1 MFRIHPS
8 FPLVGV
14 IALLSATSCQPSG
27 TSPVAPTQRTQ
38 DQASVDQPEKA
49 EPGTDQVTVE
59 IKSWA
64 EVQQMMA
71 DLRGQVVVVDVWST
85 WCVPCTVKF
94 PEFVK
99 LHESYPTGLTCI
111 SVAANYSG
119 LADEPPESFRDEVL
133 EFLRS
138 QNATFPNVI
147 SSTPDEQLYATIGA
161 DAVPIVLV
169 YGSDGELK
177 ETFTNDHDQYGEEGF
192 TYADHI
198 VPLVEEL
205 LAAGTDG
212 GG

>member
-1 MFRIHPS
+1 MYPIHAS

-14 IALLSATSCQPSG
+14 VALLSAIGCQPSG

-38 DQASVDQPEKA
+38 DQTPADQPGA
-49 EPGTDQVTVE
+49 SEPATAQVTVE

-64 EVQQMMA
+64 EVQQMVA
-71 DLRGQVVVVDVWST
+71 NLRGQVVVVDVWST

-99 LHESYPTGLTCI
+99 LHESYPKGLACI

-138 QNATFPNVI
+138 QNARFPNVI

-169 YGSDGELK
+169 YGPDGELK
-177 ETFTNDHDQYGEEGF
+177 KTFTNDHGLYGEEGF

-198 VPLVEEL
+198 VPLVREL
-205 LAAGTDG
+205 LGAE
-212 GG
+212 